1 MTLTANT
8 LMKPLSK
15 FLACMTGTAA
25 ICLGAYT
32 LTVDHLVQGAE
43 LPGTYKWFLL
53 QNVPGPRL
61 IFESGSNSHHAIDTD
76 MISKALGITAINI
89 ADNGG
94 YALEDKVTRLETYTR
109 AGDIVVLPLE
119 WTFYHRE
126 QLTDNYV
133 ETLFTDNRDYYR
145 SQPILKRAKRA
156 LSLPPGKVFT
166 QISKTKNHSPFLTE
180 SPAQDLYISALTQPT
195 GHQSRAASIGPGLGV
210 AEQSC
215 DDYILGKAAQRK
227 ELKLGAN
234 IKPVLTRLKKLKR
247 RGVKIHFAWPAIA
260 GDGCMTDP
268 AYVSGFRAEIEQAI
282 NQAGF
287 EFLAAPSQSLY
298 GQDVRD
304 DSPYHLTTAGTEI
317 HTKKMI
323 GYLEAHGYGQS
334 GPPLNIRTFAA
345 HRLLE
350 MELANIAPI
359 QQSVLPLNQIIK
371 MDDPEHRRYA
381 EFSAGWWGFEPYG
394 RWMRDNR
401 AMFRLTLPAD
411 TPANAV
417 LKIQGSTKSR
427 QAERVNMSIN
437 GEMISSGLF
446 GDGTP
451 LLLPTEGLPRG
462 ETLSIFLTLPE
473 AGPPQSP
480 LERGENQDARSMT
493 LHLQSL
499 LLSVSEPQA
508 PPKLIELAKPDN
520 TPTFKSAASPFSDIK
535 TVFTATSLDNCAPI
549 DDFAVATSQPVAFT
563 QGWWPQESA
572 GRWMKSQKATFKLT
586 LPQTKFD
593 QFSGRYQLKL
603 NGDFFLGRPQFM
615 TANINGQ
622 QNLPFQI
629 RDDGSFVALFESSRE
644 SRKIDV
650 TLLISGQIPQSP
662 KALGLS
668 NDDRTLTYFLK
679 SAELIPV

>member
-1 MTLTANT
+1 MTANT
-8 LMKPLSK
+8 LMRPLSK
-15 FLACMTGTAA
+15 FFASMIGTAA
-25 ICLGAYT
+25 ICLGAYA
-32 LTVDHLVQGAE
+32 LTVDHLVQEAV

-94 YALEDKVTRLETYTR
+94 YALEDKVSRLETYTR
-109 AGDIVVLPLE
+109 SGDIVVLPLE

-145 SQPILKRAKRA
+145 SQPILKRAQRA

-180 SPAQDLYISALTQPT
+180 SPAQDLYISALTQPS

-234 IKPVLTRLKKLKR
+234 IKSVLVRLRNLKR
-247 RGVKIHFAWPAIA
+247 RGVKIHFAWPAMA

-268 AYVSGFRAEIEQAI
+268 AYVSGFRTEIEQAV

-298 GQDVRD
+298 GQEVQD
-304 DSPYHLTTAGTEI
+304 DSPYHLTTVGTEI

-334 GPPLNIRTFAA
+334 GPPLNIRTFAT

-359 QQSVLPLNQIIK
+359 QQSVLPLGQIIK
-371 MDDPEHRRYA
+371 MDDPEHRRFA

-401 AMFRLTLPAD
+401 AMFRITLPAD

-427 QAERVNMSIN
+427 QAERVNILIA
-437 GEMISSGLF
+437 GELLSSGLF
-446 GDGTP
+446 GDGAP
-451 LLLPTEGLPRG
+451 LLLPTQDLPR
-462 ETLSIFLTLPE
+462 EEPLSIFLTLPK
-473 AGPPQSP
+473 AGIPQSP

-493 LHLQSL
+493 LHLQSMQ
-499 LLSVSEPQA
+499 LSVTEPQA
-508 PPKLIELAKPDN
+508 PPQTIAINLPNKAPVL
-520 TPTFKSAASPFSDIK
+520 KSAASPFSNIK

-549 DDFAVATSQPVAFT
+549 DDFAVTTSQPVAFT
-563 QGWWPQESA
+563 QGWWPQEAA
-572 GRWMKSQKATFKLT
+572 GRWMKSQQATFQLT
-586 LPQTKFD
+586 LPQTESEKI
-593 QFSGRYQLKL
+593 SGQYQLRI
-603 NGDFFLGRPQFM
+603 NGDFFQGQPQSIF
-615 TANINGQ
+615 ASIDGQ
-622 QNLPFQI
+622 QSQPFQV
-629 RDDGSFVALFESSRE
+629 RGDGSFVTSFESPKDV
-644 SRKIDV
+644 RKIDV
-650 TLLISGQIPQSP
+650 TLTISGQIPQSP
-662 KALGLS
+662 KTLGLS
-668 NDDRTLTYFLK
+668 NDERTLTYFLK